1 MARIKYGLSNVH
13 YAKATAGTGGTL
25 TYGTVKPLLGAV
37 AMTLDQQGE
46 AVDEYADNILWFHMD
61 TNNGYSGSLELEELS
76 DDFRKDI
83 LGEEEDTKDVLW
95 ENADSPVVEF
105 ALMFQFE
112 VNGDPTVTG
121 KRGCLMRC
129 TASRP
134 SIAGS
139 TREATVTPQ
148 HDTVNLTAMPRV
160 SDHLVKASCES
171 TSDAYATWFS
181 AVPTKAT
188 Q

>member
-1 MARIKYGLSNVH
+1 MARIKYGLSNVF
-13 YAKATAGTGGTL
+13 YAVATAGTGGAL
-25 TYGTVKPLLGAV
+25 IYGTVKPLPGVV

-61 TNNGYSGSLELEELS
+61 TNNGYSGSLELEELP
-76 DDFRKDI
+76 DDFRKDV
-83 LGEEEDTKDVLW
+83 LGEVEDTNGVLW

-148 HDTVNLTAMPRV
+148 HDTLNLTAMPRV

-171 TSDAYATWFS
+171 TSAAYADWFQ
-181 AVPTKAT
+181 AVPVKA
-188 Q
+188 